1 MSRVAEHIKVKA
13 STLIP
18 NPRNWRIHSPEQEGV
33 MREII
38 DRLGGMAGSVH
49 AYYSKRYGGLTL
61 IDGHMRRDL
70 AGDGEIDVEVLDV
83 NDKEADLLL
92 ATFDPV
98 SDMATR
104 DQAMLDSVLASI
116 DLTGLDEM
124 LATLDSDI
132 ADIMDANEVGETPE
146 DNTYTNKIIAPVYE
160 PKGERPAI
168 SQMIDRTKTQEL
180 IQQIDTSSIPD
191 DVKQFM
197 RYSAE
202 RHTVF
207 HFRHIAE
214 YYCHAS
220 AELQDLMERS
230 GMVIIDFNKA
240 IEYGFVHL
248 TERLGALAGL
258 EESEDVD
265 A

>member
-1 MSRVAEHIKVKA
+1 MSRVSEHIKVKA
-13 STLIP
+13 SSLIP

-61 IDGHMRRDL
+61 IDGHMRREL
-70 AGDGEIDVEVLDV
+70 AGNGEIDVEVLDV
-83 NDKEADLLL
+83 NDEEADLLL

-104 DQAMLDSVLASI
+104 DDAMLQSVLDSI

-124 LATLDSDI
+124 LAGLDSDVTGMLGNDRAI
-132 ADIMDANEVGETPE
+132 PETK
-146 DNTYTNKIIAPVYE
+146 DNTYTNKIVAPVYE

-168 SQMIDRTKTQEL
+168 SQMIDRTKTDRL
-180 IQQIDTSSIPD
+180 ISQIDASSIPE

-248 TERLGALAGL
+248 TERLGRLADL
-258 EESEDVD
+258 EEDDNAD

>member
-1 MSRVAEHIKVKA
+1 MGSRVSEHIKVKA
-13 STLIP
+13 SSLIP

-49 AYYSKRYGGLTL
+49 AYQSKRYGGLTL
-61 IDGHMRRDL
+61 IDGHMRREL
-70 AGDGEIDVEVLDV
+70 AGDEEIDVEVLDV

-104 DQAMLDSVLASI
+104 DDAMLQSVLDSI

-124 LATLDSDI
+124 LASLDSDV
-132 ADIMDANEVGETPE
+132 AGMLD
-146 DNTYTNKIIAPVYE
+146 DNGDTDPPPQDDTYTNKIVSPVYT
-160 PKGERPAI
+160 PKGDRPEI
-168 SQMIDRTKTQEL
+168 SAMIDRTKTREL
-180 IQQIDTSSIPD
+180 IEQINGSDIPE
-191 DVKQFM
+191 DVKEFM
-197 RYSAE
+197 RHSAE
-202 RHTVF
+202 RHTIF

-230 GMVIIDFNKA
+230 GMVIIDFDKA
-240 IEYGFVHL
+240 IEYGFVHMTDKL
-248 TERLGALAGL
+248 GRLINL
-258 EESEDVD
+258 EESN